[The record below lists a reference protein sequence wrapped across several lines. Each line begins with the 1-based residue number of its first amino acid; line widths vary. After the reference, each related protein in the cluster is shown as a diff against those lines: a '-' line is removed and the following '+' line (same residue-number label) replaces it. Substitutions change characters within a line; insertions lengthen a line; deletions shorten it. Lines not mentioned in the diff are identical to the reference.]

1 MIDYFIEY
9 FYAIEYFI
17 ILLFLENYFLNKE
30 ASHIISKHIGS
41 VLKFERMRQQITIAA
56 IADAVEVNAS
66 TIVSVEEAKHQASFV
81 LIYGM
86 LQYLKINPSEFFI
99 LLERNKSS
107 S

>member
-1 MIDYFIEY
+1 MDWLIAY

-17 ILLFLENYFLNKE
+17 ILLFLEKYFLNKE
-30 ASHIISKHIGS
+30 ATHIISKQIGS
-41 VLKFERMRQQITIAA
+41 ILKFERMRQHITIAT

-86 LQYLKINPSEFFI
+86 MQYLKINPSEFFKQ
-99 LLERNKSS
+99 LETNYPSL
-107 S
+107 

>member
-1 MIDYFIEY
+1 M
-9 FYAIEYFI
+9 
-17 ILLFLENYFLNKE
+17 NKE
-30 ASHIISKHIGS
+30 ATHIISKQIGS
-41 VLKFERMRQQITIAA
+41 ILKFERMRQNITIAT

-86 LQYLKINPSEFFI
+86 LQYLKINPADFFK
-99 LLERNKSS
+99 LLERNESS

>member
-1 MIDYFIEY
+1 M
-9 FYAIEYFI
+9 
-17 ILLFLENYFLNKE
+17 NKE
-30 ASHIISKHIGS
+30 ATHIISKQIGS
-41 VLKFERMRQQITIAA
+41 ILKFERMRQHVTIAT

-86 LQYLKINPSEFFI
+86 LQYLKINPTDFFKLI
-99 LLERNKSS
+99 ERNESS